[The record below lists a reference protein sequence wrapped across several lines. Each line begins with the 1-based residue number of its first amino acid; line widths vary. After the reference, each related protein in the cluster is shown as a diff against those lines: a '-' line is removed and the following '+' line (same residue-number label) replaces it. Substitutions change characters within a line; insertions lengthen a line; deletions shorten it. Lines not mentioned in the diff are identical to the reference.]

1 MSEQVSFLF
10 LIRDI
15 SLDTNNLS
23 RISIKIE
30 CNFMIRIKEINV
42 TFFFFGRCL
51 CQCCDYYVFTMEFK
65 YWRDHFKCHGA
76 SYLGLFVSVN
86 GTASIV
92 CIYPTIGPR
101 GFSKINRV
109 IKLHFH
115 PFNPPYLSIVDSFA
129 TCLHRTEQLL
139 QQD

>member
-42 TFFFFGRCL
+42 TFFFLDG
-51 CQCCDYYVFTMEFK
+51 VFVNVVIITFSQWSSSTDGIISSVMVHHI
-65 YWRDHFKCHGA
+65 WGC
-76 SYLGLFVSVN
+76 VSVN